1 MRQEYA
7 ENPQPDK
14 INVSMKLDMDDSNI
28 NMHKQEERP
37 RHLSESMS
45 DHNEDEVEQIGTQR
59 KSVGSQQDL
68 HRNQYTGFEN
78 RTNEVTL
85 S

>member
-28 NMHKQEERP
+28 NMHK
-37 RHLSESMS
+37 
-45 DHNEDEVEQIGTQR
+45 
-59 KSVGSQQDL
+59 
-68 HRNQYTGFEN
+68 
-78 RTNEVTL
+78 
-85 S
+85 